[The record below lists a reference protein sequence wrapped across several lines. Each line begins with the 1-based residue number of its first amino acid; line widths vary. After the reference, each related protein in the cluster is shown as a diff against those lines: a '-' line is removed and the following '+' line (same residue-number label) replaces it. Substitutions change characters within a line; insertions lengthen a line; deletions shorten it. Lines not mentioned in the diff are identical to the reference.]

1 MAATHSKQNFRP
13 AESVPVIETTELGH
27 AFRDGTEALKEVN
40 VRINRGEFLL
50 CAGRNGSGKTV
61 FSRHLNALYLPTS
74 GTVTINGKKTR
85 DDPQYARKTVGLVF
99 QDADSQIVGQTVR
112 QDIAFGPQNLHLPD
126 KAVEERVEAALKTLN
141 LIHLADHRPHQ
152 LSGGEKRRLAIAAV
166 IAMQPEVVVFDEPF
180 SNLDFPGVQSVLQH
194 IVNLHRSG
202 HTVLLVTH
210 DIEKAAAHA
219 SRMLIFDKGR
229 IVLDDVP
236 AKLLPEIH
244 RYGIRPPRIA
254 GEDISE
260 LTWLK

>member
-1 MAATHSKQNFRP
+1 MASDSLPAIEVSELRHS
-13 AESVPVIETTELGH
+13 
-27 AFRDGTEALKEVN
+27 FRDGTIALDGIDLRVKK
-40 VRINRGEFLL
+40 GEFLL

-74 GTVTINGKKTR
+74 GSVKINGQPT
-85 DDPQYARKTVGLVF
+85 DVNPQYARRTVGLVF

-112 QDIAFGPQNLHLPD
+112 QDIAFGPQNLRLSP
-126 KAVEERVEAALKTLN
+126 EEVDRRVSQALQTLD
-141 LIHLADHRPHQ
+141 LEKLADHRPHQ
-152 LSGGEKRRLAIAAV
+152 LSGGEKRRLAIASV
-166 IAMQPEVVVFDEPF
+166 LAMEPEVVVFDEPF

-194 IVNLHRSG
+194 VVDLHRGG

-219 SRMLIFDKGR
+219 DRMVVFDSGR
-229 IVLDDVP
+229 IALDDPP
-236 AKLLPEIH
+236 AKLLPEVH

>member
-1 MAATHSKQNFRP
+1 MASDSLT
-13 AESVPVIETTELGH
+13 VIEVSDLRH
-27 AFRDGTEALKEVN
+27 SFRDGTNALNGIDLRVKK
-40 VRINRGEFLL
+40 GEFIL

-74 GTVTINGKKTR
+74 GSVRINGQPTNE
-85 DDPQYARKTVGLVF
+85 DPQYARRTVGLVF

-112 QDIAFGPQNLHLPD
+112 QDIAFGPQNLRLPA
-126 KAVEERVEAALKTLN
+126 KEIERRVSSALQTLD
-141 LIHLADHRPHQ
+141 LGKLADHRPHQ
-152 LSGGEKRRLAIAAV
+152 LSGGEKRRLAIASV
-166 IAMQPEVVVFDEPF
+166 LAMEPEVVVFDEPF

-194 IVNLHRSG
+194 VVDLHRGG

-219 SRMLIFDKGR
+219 DRMVVFDSGR
-229 IVLDDVP
+229 IALDDSP
-236 AKLLPEIH
+236 AKLLPEVH

>member
-1 MAATHSKQNFRP
+1 MGSK
-13 AESVPVIETTELGH
+13 STPVVEVTELTH
-27 AFRDGTEALKEVN
+27 AFRDGTEALKGVN
-40 VRINRGEFLL
+40 LRISRGEFLL

-61 FSRHLNALYLPTS
+61 FSRHLNALYLPTTGS
-74 GTVTINGKKTR
+74 VKINGRSTSK
-85 DDPQYARKTVGLVF
+85 DQHYARRTVGLVF

-112 QDIAFGPQNLHLPD
+112 QDIAFGPQNLHLST
-126 KAVEERVEAALKTLN
+126 AEVEERVSAALQTLD
-141 LIHLADHRPHQ
+141 LEKLAEHRPHQ

-166 IAMQPEVVVFDEPF
+166 LAMRPEVVVFDEPF

-219 SRMLIFDKGR
+219 DRMVVFDKGR
-229 IVLDDVP
+229 IALDDTP
-236 AKLLPEIH
+236 AKLLPEVH
-244 RYGIRPPRIA
+244 RYGIRRPRIA

>member
-1 MAATHSKQNFRP
+1 MA
-13 AESVPVIETTELGH
+13 VIEAVELGH

-40 VRINRGEFLL
+40 VCINRGEFLL

-61 FSRHLNALYLPTS
+61 FSRHLNALYLPTR
-74 GTVTINGKKTR
+74 GTVHINGKNTR

-112 QDIAFGPQNLHLPD
+112 QDIAFGPQNLRLRD
-126 KAVEERVEAALKTLN
+126 EEVAERVETALTTLD
-141 LIHLADHRPHQ
+141 LVELADHRPHQ
-152 LSGGEKRRLAIAAV
+152 LSGGEKRRLAIASV

-219 SRMLIFDKGR
+219 SRMLIFDNGR
-229 IVLDDVP
+229 IVLDDAP
-236 AKLLPEIH
+236 AKLLPAIH
-244 RYGIRPPRIA
+244 HYGIRPPRTA
-254 GEDISE
+254 GQDISE